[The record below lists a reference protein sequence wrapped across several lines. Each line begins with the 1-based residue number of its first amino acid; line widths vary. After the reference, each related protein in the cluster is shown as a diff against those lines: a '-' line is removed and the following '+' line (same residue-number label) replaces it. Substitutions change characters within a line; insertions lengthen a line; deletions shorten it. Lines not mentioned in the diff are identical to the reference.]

1 VARAPNR
8 ADRPHVVEFAL
19 DIGDSIPSITSA
31 STTRDAEER
40 GAMHTAAARPFVVT
54 DGGRWNT
61 TEASSSQGEGE
72 RIGANFG
79 RPSPRVDDQ
88 GRARWRPGATAM
100 AMFRAAQ
107 ERQIWGEF
115 PSLDAE
121 SWACARTH
129 IDERAGFAN
138 DFKRFPSCPGCRQE
152 RAIGET
158 LIDFEPTEE
167 QQLIVET
174 VRQFAANEVRPRAH
188 ECCES
193 RALPDEV
200 LNHAHELG
208 FVANALPEVWGGGG
222 ERSAI
227 TGALVCEELAWGDL
241 SIALAILSPS
251 LIALPIADFGSEEQK
266 QSLLAQFTG
275 DRFVP
280 GSLAIAEPRVL
291 WDPFTP
297 ATQARR
303 VGDEYVLSGE
313 KCFVPW
319 LDGGSWVLVVAASD
333 DEANAFL
340 VPRSGNGLR
349 ATPERN
355 MGIDALPTVE
365 LTLDD
370 VRVPASA
377 RLGEGDSKAE
387 GRAARRSRA
396 KSDRQAVR
404 SLINRGR
411 VGLAAAAVGVAR
423 AAHEV
428 ALEYAKERHAFG
440 VPIATKQA
448 IAFKLAD
455 MAIEIEGARLLAWE
469 AAWMLDRGEDAT
481 REAALASQQAQRICL
496 DAADGA
502 VQVLG
507 GHGYIR
513 DYLPEMHLRN
523 ARGFS
528 TFEALTLV

>member
-1 VARAPNR
+1 
-8 ADRPHVVEFAL
+8 
-19 DIGDSIPSITSA
+19 
-31 STTRDAEER
+31 
-40 GAMHTAAARPFVVT
+40 M
-54 DGGRWNT
+54 
-61 TEASSSQGEGE
+61 
-72 RIGANFG
+72 
-79 RPSPRVDDQ
+79 
-88 GRARWRPGATAM
+88 
-100 AMFRAAQ
+100 
-107 ERQIWGEF
+107 
-115 PSLDAE
+115 
-121 SWACARTH
+121 
-129 IDERAGFAN
+129 
-138 DFKRFPSCPGCRQE
+138 
-152 RAIGET
+152 
-158 LIDFEPTEE
+158 IDFEPTEE

-174 VRQFAANEVRPRAH
+174 VRQFAANEVRPRAR
-188 ECCES
+188 ESCES

-208 FVANALPEVWGGGG
+208 LVANALPEAWGGGG

-227 TGALVCEELAWGDL
+227 TGALVCEELARSDL

-251 LIALPIADFGSEEQK
+251 LIALPVADFGSDEQK
-266 QSLLAQFTG
+266 QSLLPQFTG
-275 DRFVP
+275 ERFVP
-280 GSLAIAEPRVL
+280 GSLAIAEPRVR
-291 WDPFTP
+291 WDPFNP

-303 VGDEYVLSGE
+303 EGDEYVLAGE

-319 LDGGSWVLVVAASD
+319 LDGGGWVLVVAASD
-333 DEANAFL
+333 GEANAFL
-340 VPRSGNGLR
+340 VPRTADGLR

-365 LTLDD
+365 LTLDG

-377 RLGEGDSKAE
+377 RLGEQA
-387 GRAARRSRA
+387 GR
-396 KSDRQAVR
+396 AVR

-428 ALEYAKERHAFG
+428 ALEYAKQRHAFG

-455 MAIEIEGARLLAWE
+455 MAIEIEGARLLVWE

-528 TFEALTLV
+528 SFEALTLV

>member
-1 VARAPNR
+1 
-8 ADRPHVVEFAL
+8 
-19 DIGDSIPSITSA
+19 
-31 STTRDAEER
+31 
-40 GAMHTAAARPFVVT
+40 
-54 DGGRWNT
+54 
-61 TEASSSQGEGE
+61 
-72 RIGANFG
+72 
-79 RPSPRVDDQ
+79 
-88 GRARWRPGATAM
+88 
-100 AMFRAAQ
+100 
-107 ERQIWGEF
+107 
-115 PSLDAE
+115 
-121 SWACARTH
+121 
-129 IDERAGFAN
+129 
-138 DFKRFPSCPGCRQE
+138 
-152 RAIGET
+152 

-174 VRQFAANEVRPRAH
+174 VRQFTANEVRPRAH

-208 FVANALPEVWGGGG
+208 LVANALPEAWGGGG
-222 ERSAI
+222 ERSAV

-251 LIALPIADFGSEEQK
+251 LIALPVADFGSEEQK
-266 QSLLAQFTG
+266 QSLLAHFTG

-280 GSLAIAEPRVL
+280 GSIAIAEPRVR
-291 WDPFTP
+291 WDPFAP
-297 ATQARR
+297 ATQARCD
-303 VGDEYVLSGE
+303 GDEYVLSGE

-340 VPRSGNGLR
+340 VLRSADGLR

-370 VRVPASA
+370 VRVPATA
-377 RLGEGDSKAE
+377 RLGEGTDS
-387 GRAARRSRA
+387 
-396 KSDRQAVR
+396 QTVR

-455 MAIEIEGARLLAWE
+455 MAIEIEGARLLVWE
-469 AAWMLDRGEDAT
+469 AAWMLDCGEDAT

>member
-1 VARAPNR
+1 
-8 ADRPHVVEFAL
+8 
-19 DIGDSIPSITSA
+19 
-31 STTRDAEER
+31 
-40 GAMHTAAARPFVVT
+40 M
-54 DGGRWNT
+54 
-61 TEASSSQGEGE
+61 
-72 RIGANFG
+72 
-79 RPSPRVDDQ
+79 
-88 GRARWRPGATAM
+88 
-100 AMFRAAQ
+100 
-107 ERQIWGEF
+107 
-115 PSLDAE
+115 
-121 SWACARTH
+121 
-129 IDERAGFAN
+129 
-138 DFKRFPSCPGCRQE
+138 
-152 RAIGET
+152 
-158 LIDFEPTEE
+158 IDFEPTEE

-208 FVANALPEVWGGGG
+208 LVANALPEAWGGGG

-227 TGALVCEELAWGDL
+227 TGALVCEELARGDL

-251 LIALPIADFGSEEQK
+251 LIALPVADFGSEEQK

-303 VGDEYVLSGE
+303 DGDEYVLSGE

-340 VPRSGNGLR
+340 VPRTADRLR

-377 RLGEGDSKAE
+377 RLGEKTG
-387 GRAARRSRA
+387 
-396 KSDRQAVR
+396 QAVR

-455 MAIEIEGARLLAWE
+455 MAIEIEGGRLLVWE

-496 DAADGA
+496 DATDGS

-528 TFEALTLV
+528 TFEALTLI